1 MKSRDPVR
9 IGLPLRIGLAL
20 AVAAGMAGSLAAQSL
35 PSPYRLVDEWPRL
48 PAHMN
53 GGRWGETI
61 GVDRDADGN
70 IWVFHRCF
78 NNRPPGAATCVGR
91 DDDPPVVKFSPDG
104 RLLDSWGEGV
114 FAAPHGFHIDPEG
127 NIWATDYNGSDTV
140 LGMPAG
146 GRGHQVFKFS
156 PTGELLMTLG
166 RAGVAGN
173 GPDTFDRPTDVAV
186 NAGGDIFVTDGHG
199 PNNRVVKFDRN
210 GRFLLT
216 WGRPGDGPGEF
227 DQPHTIT
234 LDSRG
239 GCSSA
244 IARTAA
250 CRSSSPTGRSS
261 PSGSSSGGR
270 AGCSSTRTT
279 CSTSPTR
286 PRTRGTTPASGAGST
301 SGAPSTAPCTPTS
314 PTPMLTGRTSCA
326 SRGVGDHGGPRG
338 QHLRRRRRPAAHPE
352 VRQAVGSADRHI
364 PQTVTGAAPSPAGA
378 SRRKIFSSQ
387 VLVPEGSKTSRCPDS
402 APQRSM

>member
-1 MKSRDPVR
+1 MARSASV
-9 IGLPLRIGLAL
+9 LLLRIGLAL
-20 AVAAGMAGSLAAQSL
+20 AVLAGTAGNVGAQAL
-35 PSPYRLVDEWPRL
+35 PNPYRLVDEWPHL

-78 NNRPPGAATCVGR
+78 NNQPPGAATCVGR

-104 RLLDSWGEGV
+104 QLLDSWGEGV

-140 LGMPAG
+140 LGLPAG

-156 PTGELLMTLG
+156 AAGELLMTLG

-199 PNNRVVKFDRN
+199 PNNRVVKFDRH

-239 GCSSA
+239 RVFVGD
-244 IARTAA
+244 
-250 CRSSSPTGRSS
+250 RSNSRVQIFEPDGTFVAEWKQFGR
-261 PSGSSSGGR
+261 PSGMFIDEDDVLYV
-270 AGCSSTRTT
+270 TD
-279 CSTSPTR
+279 STSNARNNPGFR
-286 PRTRGTTPASGAGST
+286 RGN
-301 SGAPSTAPCTPTS
+301 
-314 PTPMLTGRTSCA
+314 LHRE
-326 SRGVGDHGGPRG
+326 
-338 QHLRRRRRPAAHPE
+338 RRRRHRARLHPRPGPRPAGRAAASRARRGLPPIARATSTPPDVGPQRIRKY
-352 VRQAVGSADRHI
+352 VRQ
-364 PQTVTGAAPSPAGA
+364 
-378 SRRKIFSSQ
+378 
-387 VLVPEGSKTSRCPDS
+387 
-402 APQRSM
+402 